1 MQLLKTLNGVP
12 ISVVW
17 PQDQR
22 SEVKFFENLVKT
34 FWNWYHWLLPIYPS
48 SCFKFIYFIYCF
60 CLNVLLVY
68 RVFCYHSRRL
78 SLIGEKAFV
87 KYSLI
92 FNTVFWCWAS
102 RRTAPIVSVA
112 ITTDLLVGRYM
123 SLDDGLCLEA
133 LLTFWMRCNSSCS
146 SVVRVMWDTS
156 ASTSRAALWPACTAP
171 SMYPHHWVAVSVPA
185 QCIL

>member
-22 SEVKFFENLVKT
+22 SEVKFFENLVKN
-34 FWNWYHWLLPIYPS
+34 FEIGCCQYIFHLVLNSFFYL
-48 SCFKFIYFIYCF
+48 FIF

-78 SLIGEKAFV
+78 CLIGDKAFV

-112 ITTDLLVGRYM
+112 ITTDLLVGRYT